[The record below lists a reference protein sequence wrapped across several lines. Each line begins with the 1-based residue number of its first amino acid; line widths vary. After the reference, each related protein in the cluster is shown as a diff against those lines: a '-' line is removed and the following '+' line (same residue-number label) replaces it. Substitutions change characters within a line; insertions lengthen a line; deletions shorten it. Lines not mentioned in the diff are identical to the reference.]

1 MTIRIAHLYYDIMN
15 LYGEIGNIK
24 VLRYHLEEQGIK
36 VIIDNLSIND
46 EMDFNKYDLLYM
58 GCGTKDSMLN
68 ALNDL
73 RRYKDDLKK
82 YIEDYKYVLFTGNSI
97 DILSKTIFTDI
108 EIEGLNIF
116 NYNTRFISHRIVSDV
131 VLDDIV
137 GFQNRET
144 IIENNKYPIF
154 TSLDLG
160 THYKNFYGTYIIGPI
175 LARNPMFLEHFIK
188 ELVTSKN
195 KKFKFKK
202 FDLQL
207 DKKARK
213 SYMETYH

>member
-108 EIEGLNIF
+108 EIEGLN
-116 NYNTRFISHRIVSDV
+116 
-131 VLDDIV
+131 DIV